1 MASPVIKSTTNWADE
16 SADLSPDWSPTAAPD
31 IPGDDHFSLE
41 GPAGDAAAPHH
52 QEEEHLPTGMGAPQ
66 SFCVYVGGLP
76 YSASEDELG
85 FFFLDRNITPVGV
98 RIIMDRETG
107 KSKGFGYL
115 DFETKEDYEA
125 ALQMSGANFGGRTIR
140 VSAEEHRRE
149 PRRRSREPRGPRRD
163 DREFRR
169 GGRDSFRESDRSFRE
184 SFERSSTTEE
194 AEHHERKKLQLKPR
208 TKPLEEMHE
217 DAAGRQRSSIFG
229 NAKPRDETEYQR
241 RRAEREEHVGT
252 KAPAPAPAASNAEDR
267 KDTAEPKH
275 RSGGSTRAT
284 PSEASSASPHR
295 AGKGAKGGK
304 GDRHSSG
311 DAKSGSWRGK
321 ARDAA
326 PAKKS
331 PEVAQ
336 REPKV
341 RTVDTGP
348 KKVKGALT
356 NAFAGLSDSESD
368 TRLFCISCYTTTFPP
383 LEYYPPKPCVWQSDI
398 IQQLL
403 GGGFSLLL
411 LLPSVAVFKDRT
423 VSRVTTYNVQLLLA
437 DLLILLHHVEAMMS
451 TIELGDSTVVAAY
464 AVCPVS
470 ELIGT
475 SKVAATTTIAGRSS
489 AVALVVVR
497 PAVIIAFIVSS
508 SLAIVALEF
517 IRTSWSTKQGGFWDS
532 LVGNAPSVGV
542 SSGRLQI
549 LGDTISANNAMVTRI
564 AIQVD
569 PSRQRGGDLRVGT
582 FAVKPAEVSPP
593 LYLPPGQH
601 VGIWATGHRS
611 VLGIPYEK
619 TLGIM
624 DDENGR
630 EGHWSSI
637 PGQEVLPGREISLKR
652 HFKRKGCWRAYLQ
665 AVQGVPQQQPSR
677 PRRNLEKKRSYDQYM
692 SSGKRVD
699 SCEPPPVPIV
709 EKLKCADDV
718 ERERLSVENK
728 WCPKMMSSVPSSIVE
743 VSMPALKWS
752 QPLRLLLT
760 IPPLLAFPWL
770 GWRLLSV
777 PPEPVLLIDGIV
789 SNQLGL
795 DRRPSWSASLSRLF
809 WSGIVPTGTGGATAR
824 VSLPLLVRDGSRW
837 ALWTAHG
844 TFTRHGGSDLSWRIQ
859 SLFLWD
865 RTYYNRSPSRGDS
878 STADLIA

>member
-16 SADLSPDWSPTAAPD
+16 SADLSPDWSPTAAPE

-41 GPAGDAAAPHH
+41 GPAADAAAPHH

-66 SFCVYVGGLP
+66 TFCVYVGGLP

-115 DFETKEDYEA
+115 DFETEEDYEA

-217 DAAGRQRSSIFG
+217 DAAGRQRASIFG

-252 KAPAPAPAASNAEDR
+252 KAPAAASNEEDR
-267 KDTAEPKH
+267 KGTAEPKH

-304 GDRHSSG
+304 GGRHASG

-356 NAFAGLSDSESD
+356 NAFAGLSDSES
-368 TRLFCISCYTTTFPP
+368 
-383 LEYYPPKPCVWQSDI
+383 ESD
-398 IQQLL
+398 
-403 GGGFSLLL
+403 
-411 LLPSVAVFKDRT
+411 
-423 VSRVTTYNVQLLLA
+423 
-437 DLLILLHHVEAMMS
+437 
-451 TIELGDSTVVAAY
+451 
-464 AVCPVS
+464 S
-470 ELIGT
+470 E
-475 SKVAATTTIAGRSS
+475 
-489 AVALVVVR
+489 
-497 PAVIIAFIVSS
+497 
-508 SLAIVALEF
+508 
-517 IRTSWSTKQGGFWDS
+517 
-532 LVGNAPSVGV
+532 
-542 SSGRLQI
+542 
-549 LGDTISANNAMVTRI
+549 
-564 AIQVD
+564 
-569 PSRQRGGDLRVGT
+569 
-582 FAVKPAEVSPP
+582 
-593 LYLPPGQH
+593 
-601 VGIWATGHRS
+601 
-611 VLGIPYEK
+611 
-619 TLGIM
+619 
-624 DDENGR
+624 
-630 EGHWSSI
+630 
-637 PGQEVLPGREISLKR
+637 
-652 HFKRKGCWRAYLQ
+652 
-665 AVQGVPQQQPSR
+665 
-677 PRRNLEKKRSYDQYM
+677 
-692 SSGKRVD
+692 
-699 SCEPPPVPIV
+699 
-709 EKLKCADDV
+709 
-718 ERERLSVENK
+718 
-728 WCPKMMSSVPSSIVE
+728 
-743 VSMPALKWS
+743 
-752 QPLRLLLT
+752 
-760 IPPLLAFPWL
+760 
-770 GWRLLSV
+770 
-777 PPEPVLLIDGIV
+777 
-789 SNQLGL
+789 
-795 DRRPSWSASLSRLF
+795 
-809 WSGIVPTGTGGATAR
+809 
-824 VSLPLLVRDGSRW
+824 
-837 ALWTAHG
+837 
-844 TFTRHGGSDLSWRIQ
+844 
-859 SLFLWD
+859 
-865 RTYYNRSPSRGDS
+865 
-878 STADLIA
+878 